1 MPDAIAISAPSPT
14 LRLTIWVFLLMFVS
28 FVVGSVVFK
37 TEIIATGQGRIVPVA
52 RVQTI
57 QSRFQGKVAAINV
70 REGQR
75 VSQGD
80 ALINLEDTGARSLVD
95 QFTANLRAFEQ
106 DYLAAQAIL
115 TPLSRVDPA
124 SPIFVSSGLER
135 LSGQPYTASDAT
147 SALVRATL
155 VSISDDVA
163 QLDSALRKT
172 ESAESVSQAR
182 LANADADYR
191 IVADKFK
198 SYDALEK
205 QGVISR
211 ADYFDRLREVTV
223 VEGEVNIASKTL
235 QQLAAE
241 KDEIRK
247 QRQKVISAGLV
258 TYQKQLNDTTTAM
271 ARAAAEL
278 KAAKQ
283 NLASMTLVSP
293 VDGIVENLSVSTI
306 GGFLDEGTPTM
317 TIVPQDSPLELEAL
331 FDNSDIGFLRS
342 GQRAYVKLAAFPAE
356 RFGAL
361 AAEVTGVGADARQ
374 NADQSN
380 WVYAVRLKLDKP
392 AMQIDGRPIRLASG
406 MTASVDIVTGERR
419 LISYFFSPL
428 IKTFQDSLHE
438 R

>member
-1 MPDAIAISAPSPT
+1 MADTIAFSATSPT
-14 LRLTIWVFLLMFVS
+14 IRLTIWVFLLMFLSIVI
-28 FVVGSVVFK
+28 GSVVFT
-37 TEIIATGQGRIVPVA
+37 TEIIATGQGRIVPIA

-57 QSRFQGKVAAINV
+57 QSRFQGKVAAIHV

-80 ALINLEDTGARSLVD
+80 ALVSLEDTEARSLVD
-95 QFTANLRAFEQ
+95 QLGANLQALEQ
-106 DYLAAQAIL
+106 DQLVANAVLA
-115 TPLSRVDPA
+115 PLSGVDPA
-124 SPIFVSSGLER
+124 SPVFVSSGLEKVA
-135 LSGQPYTASDAT
+135 GQPHAASEA
-147 SALVRATL
+147 SVALVRAIL

-172 ESAESVSQAR
+172 ESAESVSQVR
-182 LANADADYR
+182 LANANADYR

-223 VEGEVNIASKTL
+223 VEGEVTVASKTL

-247 QRQKVISAGLV
+247 QRQKVISSGLV
-258 TYQKQLNDTTTAM
+258 TYQKQLNDTTNAM
-271 ARAAAEL
+271 VRAAAEL

-283 NLASMTLVSP
+283 NLANMTLVSP
-293 VDGIVENLSVSTI
+293 VDGIVENLSVSTV

-317 TIVPQDSPLELEAL
+317 TIVPQDTPLELEAL
-331 FDNSDIGFLRS
+331 FDNSDIGFLRP

-356 RFGAL
+356 RFGTI

-374 NADQSN
+374 GAAQTN

-392 AMQIDGRPIRLASG
+392 AIQVDGQPIRLASG